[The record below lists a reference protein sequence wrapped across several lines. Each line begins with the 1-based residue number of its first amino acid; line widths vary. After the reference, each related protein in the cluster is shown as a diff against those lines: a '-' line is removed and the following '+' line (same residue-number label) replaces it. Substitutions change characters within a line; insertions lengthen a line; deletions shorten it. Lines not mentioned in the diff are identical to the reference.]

1 MQCHKLNFMHV
12 AIYEL
17 LLLFNI
23 VMWFP
28 QDPLIAGAL
37 YAIPNYFDI
46 PVSEHRNNRN
56 MYNEH
61 HGHEPETYNEHHG
74 HEPETGLVPHL
85 QMKRLLYLPWMKM
98 KRSHQE
104 SMEEDHWRDPHTRR
118 DNHRSSSSSLNGKA
132 LLQQITPAE
141 GVITKG
147 WLNSRTP
154 TREEYK
160 SYTVQVH
167 PSAYKHM
174 EGLQE
179 NFRRYSRALLKE
191 TTATETHDLSV
202 MIEPTDSNPNEQTKG
217 MKKEK

>member
-1 MQCHKLNFMHV
+1 MHV

-28 QDPLIAGAL
+28 QDPLDAGAL

-46 PVSEHRNNRN
+46 PVSEHRKNRN
-56 MYNEH
+56 
-61 HGHEPETYNEHHG
+61 TYNEHYGLEPETHG
-74 HEPETGLVPHL
+74 HVPETGLVPHL
-85 QMKRLLYLPWMKM
+85 QMKRLLCPPCTKM
-98 KRSHQE
+98 KRSQE
-104 SMEEDHWRDPHTRR
+104 LMEEDHWRDPHTRR

-147 WLNSRTP
+147 CLNSSTP

-191 TTATETHDLSV
+191 TTATEIHDLSV

>member
-1 MQCHKLNFMHV
+1 MQRYKLNSMHV
-12 AIYEL
+12 TIYEL

-46 PVSEHRNNRN
+46 PVSEHRNA
-56 MYNEH
+56 YNEH
-61 HGHEPETYNEHHG
+61 HGLG
-74 HEPETGLVPHL
+74 PETGLVPHL
-85 QMKRLLYLPWMKM
+85 ETGLVPHSKMKIRTYRSCMKM
-98 KRSHQE
+98 KRPHQE
-104 SMEEDHWRDPHTRR
+104 SMDEDHWRDPSTPR
-118 DNHRSSSSSLNGKA
+118 DNHRSRSPSLNGKA

-141 GVITKG
+141 GVNIKG
-147 WLNSRTP
+147 WLNLRTP

-160 SYTVQVH
+160 SYTIQVH
-167 PSAYKHM
+167 PSAYKRM

-179 NFRRYSRALLKE
+179 NFLRYSRALLKE